1 MGTKTVDETGADTGA
16 EARNDDESVK
26 GTDLTKGDAAK
37 EDATTDATTDAAA
50 DAGDAAEAD
59 GSGDLGDSDEAEEF
73 DEEFPPAAAKATPG
87 VGQGAAGIV
96 SVVLGLVSLTG
107 GWVGTVAS
115 ARAEITGQIEMQA
128 ATNATVATQLQAVYG
143 DAWQANA
150 LWGGIFALVGLIV
163 GVAVLVRPA
172 FGDPD
177 QVQTPWIKS
186 VAWAGVSVGFIGLVL
201 AALKYSDILLAL
213 PST

>member
-1 MGTKTVDETGADTGA
+1 MGTKTADETGAGTGA
-16 EARNDDESVK
+16 EATNDDVPVK
-26 GTDLTKGDAAK
+26 TADVTEDDAEKEQDRTAATDTGD
-37 EDATTDATTDAAA
+37 TV
-50 DAGDAAEAD
+50 EAD
-59 GSGDLGDSDEAEEF
+59 GSDEAGEF
-73 DEEFPPAAAKATPG
+73 DDAFPQAVAKATPG

-115 ARAEITGQIEMQA
+115 AREEITGQLEMQA
-128 ATNATVATQLQAVYG
+128 ASNATVAAQLQAVYG
-143 DAWQANA
+143 DAWHASA
-150 LWGGIFALVGLIV
+150 LWGGVFALVGLIV

-177 QVQTPWIKS
+177 QVQAPWIKS

-201 AALKYSDILLAL
+201 AALKYSDLLLAL

>member
-26 GTDLTKGDAAK
+26 GTDVTK
-37 EDATTDATTDAAA
+37 EDAAREEAATE
-50 DAGDAAEAD
+50 AGDAVETD
-59 GSGDLGDSDEAEEF
+59 GSDASDEAAQF
-73 DEEFPPAAAKATPG
+73 DEEFPPATAKATPG

-115 ARAEITGQIEMQA
+115 AREEITGQLEMQA

-143 DAWQANA
+143 DAWQASA
-150 LWGGIFALVGLIV
+150 LWAGVFALVGLIV

-177 QVQTPWIKS
+177 QVQPPWIKS

-201 AALKYSDILLAL
+201 AALKYSDLLLAL

>member
-1 MGTKTVDETGADTGA
+1 MGTTTVDETGAGTGA
-16 EARNDDESVK
+16 EATNDDASVK
-26 GTDLTKGDAAK
+26 TADVTEDDAAK
-37 EDATTDATTDAAA
+37 EQDRTAATDT
-50 DAGDAAEAD
+50 GDTVEAD
-59 GSGDLGDSDEAEEF
+59 GSDEAGEF
-73 DEEFPPAAAKATPG
+73 DDAFPPAAARATPG

-115 ARAEITGQIEMQA
+115 AREEITGQLEMQA
-128 ATNATVATQLQAVYG
+128 ASNATVAAQLQAVYG
-143 DAWQANA
+143 DAWQASA
-150 LWGGIFALVGLIV
+150 LWGGVFALVGLIV

-177 QVQTPWIKS
+177 QVQAPWIKS

-201 AALKYSDILLAL
+201 AALKYSDLLLAL

>member
-26 GTDLTKGDAAK
+26 GTDVTK
-37 EDATTDATTDAAA
+37 EDAAREEAATE
-50 DAGDAAEAD
+50 AGDSVETD
-59 GSGDLGDSDEAEEF
+59 GSDASDEAVEF
-73 DEEFPPAAAKATPG
+73 DEEFPPATAKATPG

-115 ARAEITGQIEMQA
+115 AREEITGQLEMQA

-143 DAWQANA
+143 DAWQASA
-150 LWGGIFALVGLIV
+150 LWAGVFALVGLIV

-201 AALKYSDILLAL
+201 AALKYSDLLLAL

>member
-26 GTDLTKGDAAK
+26 GTDVTK
-37 EDATTDATTDAAA
+37 EDAAREETATPAGDSVETDGA
-50 DAGDAAEAD
+50 DA
-59 GSGDLGDSDEAEEF
+59 SDEAGEF
-73 DEEFPPAAAKATPG
+73 DEEFPPATAKATPG

-115 ARAEITGQIEMQA
+115 AREEITGQLEMQA

-143 DAWQANA
+143 DAWQASA
-150 LWGGIFALVGLIV
+150 LWGGVFALVGLIV

-177 QVQTPWIKS
+177 QVQAPWIKS

-201 AALKYSDILLAL
+201 AALKYSDLLLAL
-213 PST
+213 PKT

>member
-1 MGTKTVDETGADTGA
+1 MGTKTVDETGAETGA

-26 GTDLTKGDAAK
+26 GTDVTKEDAVRTDAAK
-37 EDATTDATTDAAA
+37 Q
-50 DAGDAAEAD
+50 AGDAVETD
-59 GSGDLGDSDEAEEF
+59 GSDAADVSDASDAFDEAAEL
-73 DEEFPPAAAKATPG
+73 DEEFPPATAKATPG

-115 ARAEITGQIEMQA
+115 AREEITGQLEMQA
-128 ATNATVATQLQAVYG
+128 ASNATVATQLQAVYG
-143 DAWQANA
+143 DAWEASA
-150 LWGGIFALVGLIV
+150 LWAGVFALVGLIV

-177 QVQTPWIKS
+177 QVQAPWIKS
-186 VAWAGVSVGFIGLVL
+186 VAWAGVAVGFIGLVL
-201 AALKYSDILLAL
+201 AALKYSGLLLAL

>member
-1 MGTKTVDETGADTGA
+1 MGTKTVEETGADTGA
-16 EARNDDESVK
+16 EAKNDDESVK
-26 GTDLTKGDAAK
+26 GTDLTKEDAART
-37 EDATTDATTDAAA
+37 EAATE
-50 DAGDAAEAD
+50 AGHSVEA
-59 GSGDLGDSDEAEEF
+59 GDSDEAGEF
-73 DEEFPPAAAKATPG
+73 DEGFPPAAAKASPG

-115 ARAEITGQIEMQA
+115 AREEITGQLEMQA

-143 DAWQANA
+143 DAWQASA
-150 LWGGIFALVGLIV
+150 LWGGLFALVGLLV

-201 AALKYSDILLAL
+201 ATLKYSDILLAL

>member
-26 GTDLTKGDAAK
+26 GTDVTKDDAAT
-37 EDATTDATTDAAA
+37 EEAATAT
-50 DAGDAAEAD
+50 GDSVEA
-59 GSGDLGDSDEAEEF
+59 GDSDETGEF
-73 DEEFPPAAAKATPG
+73 DEEFPPAAAKASLG

-143 DAWQANA
+143 DAWQASA
-150 LWGGIFALVGLIV
+150 LWGGIFALVGLLV

-186 VAWAGVSVGFIGLVL
+186 VAWAGVAVGFIGLVL
-201 AALKYSDILLAL
+201 AALKYSDILLGL

>member
-1 MGTKTVDETGADTGA
+1 MGTKTADETGADTGA
-16 EARNDDESVK
+16 EAKNDDEAVNV
-26 GTDLTKGDAAK
+26 TKEDVAK
-37 EDATTDATTDAAA
+37 EEAAT
-50 DAGDAAEAD
+50 
-59 GSGDLGDSDEAEEF
+59 EAEGQTSADDSEEAGEF
-73 DEEFPPAAAKATPG
+73 DDEFPPTAAKASPG

-115 ARAEITGQIEMQA
+115 AREEITGQLEMQA

-143 DAWQANA
+143 DAWQASA
-150 LWGGIFALVGLIV
+150 LWGGVFALLALLV

-201 AALKYSDILLAL
+201 AVLKYTDILLVL

>member
-26 GTDLTKGDAAK
+26 GTDVTKDDAAT
-37 EDATTDATTDAAA
+37 EEAATAT
-50 DAGDAAEAD
+50 GDSVEAD
-59 GSGDLGDSDEAEEF
+59 DSDETGEF
-73 DEEFPPAAAKATPG
+73 DEEFPPAAAKASPG

-143 DAWQANA
+143 DAWQASA
-150 LWGGIFALVGLIV
+150 LWGGIFALVALLV

-186 VAWAGVSVGFIGLVL
+186 VAWAGVAVGFIGLVL
-201 AALKYSDILLAL
+201 AALKYSDILLGL

>member
-1 MGTKTVDETGADTGA
+1 MGTKTVDETGADTGT
-16 EARNDDESVK
+16 EAKNEDESVK
-26 GTDLTKGDAAK
+26 VADVTKDDAAK
-37 EDATTDATTDAAA
+37 EEAATDTGDSVEADDSD
-50 DAGDAAEAD
+50 DAGV
-59 GSGDLGDSDEAEEF
+59 F
-73 DEEFPPAAAKATPG
+73 DEEFPPAAAKASPG

-115 ARAEITGQIEMQA
+115 AREGINGQIEMQA

-143 DAWQANA
+143 DAWQASA
-150 LWGGIFALVGLIV
+150 LWGGIFALVGLLV

-201 AALKYSDILLAL
+201 AALKYSDAILTL

>member
-1 MGTKTVDETGADTGA
+1 M
-16 EARNDDESVK
+16 R
-26 GTDLTKGDAAK
+26 
-37 EDATTDATTDAAA
+37 
-50 DAGDAAEAD
+50 
-59 GSGDLGDSDEAEEF
+59 
-73 DEEFPPAAAKATPG
+73 PPRRRRRVWDRVPP
-87 VGQGAAGIV
+87 QIV

-143 DAWQANA
+143 DAWQASA
-150 LWGGIFALVGLIV
+150 LWGGIFALVGLLV

-186 VAWAGVSVGFIGLVL
+186 VAWAGCRGRLHRAGARRPEVLRHPAGAAEHLTPAWAGRLLRGLRPVVGIPTAGLRPL
-201 AALKYSDILLAL
+201 TRSRCGTL
-213 PST
+213 PMWPPRLGDEG

>member
-16 EARNDDESVK
+16 EARNDDEAVNI
-26 GTDLTKGDAAK
+26 TKEDAAK
-37 EDATTDATTDAAA
+37 EDAAT
-50 DAGDAAEAD
+50 
-59 GSGDLGDSDEAEEF
+59 EAEGQTPADDSEEAAEF
-73 DEEFPPAAAKATPG
+73 DEEFPPATAKATPG

-107 GWVGTVAS
+107 GWVGSVAS
-115 ARAEITGQIEMQA
+115 AREEITGQLEMQA
-128 ATNATVATQLQAVYG
+128 ATNATVSTQLQAVYG
-143 DAWQANA
+143 DAWQASA
-150 LWGGIFALVGLIV
+150 LWGGLFALVGLIV

-201 AALKYSDILLAL
+201 AALKYSDLILAL
-213 PST
+213 PKT

>member
-26 GTDLTKGDAAK
+26 GTDVTK
-37 EDATTDATTDAAA
+37 EDAAPKEAAT
-50 DAGDAAEAD
+50 EAD
-59 GSGDLGDSDEAEEF
+59 DSVENDGSDASDEAEEF
-73 DEEFPPAAAKATPG
+73 DEEFPPATAKATPG

-115 ARAEITGQIEMQA
+115 AREEITGQLEMQA

-143 DAWQANA
+143 DAWQASA
-150 LWGGIFALVGLIV
+150 LWAGVFALVGLIV

-177 QVQTPWIKS
+177 QVQAPWIKS

-201 AALKYSDILLAL
+201 AALKYSDLLLAL

>member
-1 MGTKTVDETGADTGA
+1 MGTTTVDETGAGTGA
-16 EARNDDESVK
+16 EATNDDAPVK
-26 GTDLTKGDAAK
+26 TADVTEDDAAK
-37 EDATTDATTDAAA
+37 EQGRTAATDT
-50 DAGDAAEAD
+50 GDTVEAD
-59 GSGDLGDSDEAEEF
+59 GSDEAGEF
-73 DEEFPPAAAKATPG
+73 DDEFPPTAAKTTPG

-115 ARAEITGQIEMQA
+115 AREEITGQLEMQA
-128 ATNATVATQLQAVYG
+128 ASNATVAAQLQAVYG
-143 DAWQANA
+143 DAWQASA
-150 LWGGIFALVGLIV
+150 LWGGVFALVALIV

-177 QVQTPWIKS
+177 QVQAPWIKS

-201 AALKYSDILLAL
+201 AALKYSDLLLAL

>member
-26 GTDLTKGDAAK
+26 GTDVIK
-37 EDATTDATTDAAA
+37 EDAAQTEA
-50 DAGDAAEAD
+50 AAEAGRSVEAD
-59 GSGDLGDSDEAEEF
+59 DSDEAGEF
-73 DEEFPPAAAKATPG
+73 DEEFPPAAAKASPG

-115 ARAEITGQIEMQA
+115 AREEITGQLEMQA

-143 DAWQANA
+143 DAWQASA
-150 LWGGIFALVGLIV
+150 LWGGVFALVGLLV

>member
-1 MGTKTVDETGADTGA
+1 MGTKTADETGADTGA

-26 GTDLTKGDAAK
+26 GTDLTKEGTAK
-37 EDATTDATTDAAA
+37 EEAATE
-50 DAGDAAEAD
+50 AGDAVEAD
-59 GSGDLGDSDEAEEF
+59 ATEGSDEAGDF
-73 DEEFPPAAAKATPG
+73 DEEFPPPAAKASPG

-115 ARAEITGQIEMQA
+115 AREEITGQIEMQA

-143 DAWQANA
+143 DAWQASA
-150 LWGGIFALVGLIV
+150 LWGGIFALIGLIV

-177 QVQTPWIKS
+177 QVQAPWIKS

-201 AALKYSDILLAL
+201 AALKYSDLLLSL

>member
-26 GTDLTKGDAAK
+26 GADVIK
-37 EDATTDATTDAAA
+37 EDAAQTEAATE
-50 DAGDAAEAD
+50 AGHSVEAD
-59 GSGDLGDSDEAEEF
+59 DSDEAGEF
-73 DEEFPPAAAKATPG
+73 DEEFPPAAAKASPG

-115 ARAEITGQIEMQA
+115 AREEITGQLEMQA

-143 DAWQANA
+143 DAWQASA
-150 LWGGIFALVGLIV
+150 LWGGVFALVGLLV

>member
-1 MGTKTVDETGADTGA
+1 MGTKTADETGAETGA
-16 EARNDDESVK
+16 EAKNDDEAVNV
-26 GTDLTKGDAAK
+26 TKEDAAK
-37 EDATTDATTDAAA
+37 EDAAT
-50 DAGDAAEAD
+50 
-59 GSGDLGDSDEAEEF
+59 EAEGQTSADDSEEAGEF
-73 DEEFPPAAAKATPG
+73 DEEFPPTAAKASPG

-115 ARAEITGQIEMQA
+115 AREEITGQLEMQA

-143 DAWQANA
+143 DAWQASA
-150 LWGGIFALVGLIV
+150 LWGGVFALLALLV

-201 AALKYSDILLAL
+201 AALKYSDILLGL

>member
-1 MGTKTVDETGADTGA
+1 MGTTTTDETGADTGA

-26 GTDLTKGDAAK
+26 ADVTKDDAAK
-37 EDATTDATTDAAA
+37 QADHTAATDTGDT
-50 DAGDAAEAD
+50 AGAD
-59 GSGDLGDSDEAEEF
+59 GSEEAAEF
-73 DEEFPPAAAKATPG
+73 EDEFPPAVARTPG

-115 ARAEITGQIEMQA
+115 AREGIAGQLEMQA
-128 ATNATVATQLQAVYG
+128 ATNADVATQLQAVYG
-143 DAWQANA
+143 DAWQASA
-150 LWGGIFALVGLIV
+150 LWGGIFALFGLLV
-163 GVAVLVRPA
+163 GVVVLVRPA

-177 QVQTPWIKS
+177 QVQAPWIKS
-186 VAWAGVSVGFIGLVL
+186 VAWAGVSVGVIGLVL
-201 AALKYSDILLAL
+201 AALKYTDLLLAL

>member
-1 MGTKTVDETGADTGA
+1 MGTKTVDETGAETGA
-16 EARNDDESVK
+16 EARNDDEAVNV
-26 GTDLTKGDAAK
+26 TKEDAAK
-37 EDATTDATTDAAA
+37 EDAAT
-50 DAGDAAEAD
+50 
-59 GSGDLGDSDEAEEF
+59 EAEGQTSADDSEEAGEF
-73 DEEFPPAAAKATPG
+73 DEEFPPTAAKASPG

-115 ARAEITGQIEMQA
+115 AREEITGQLEMQA

-143 DAWQANA
+143 DAWQASA
-150 LWGGIFALVGLIV
+150 LWGGVFALLALLV

>member
-26 GTDLTKGDAAK
+26 GTDVIK
-37 EDATTDATTDAAA
+37 EDAAQTEA
-50 DAGDAAEAD
+50 AAEAGHSVEAD
-59 GSGDLGDSDEAEEF
+59 DSDEAGEF
-73 DEEFPPAAAKATPG
+73 DEEFPPAAAKASPG

-115 ARAEITGQIEMQA
+115 AREEITGQLEMQA

-143 DAWQANA
+143 DAWQASA
-150 LWGGIFALVGLIV
+150 LWGGVFALVGLLV

>member
-16 EARNDDESVK
+16 EARNDDEAVNI
-26 GTDLTKGDAAK
+26 TKEDAAK
-37 EDATTDATTDAAA
+37 EDAAT
-50 DAGDAAEAD
+50 
-59 GSGDLGDSDEAEEF
+59 EAEGQTPADDSEEAAEF
-73 DEEFPPAAAKATPG
+73 DEEFPPATAKATPG

-107 GWVGTVAS
+107 GWVGSVAS
-115 ARAEITGQIEMQA
+115 AREEITGQLEMQA

-143 DAWQANA
+143 DAWHASA

-213 PST
+213 PKT

>member
-1 MGTKTVDETGADTGA
+1 MGTKTVDETGAETGA
-16 EARNDDESVK
+16 EAKNDDEAVNV
-26 GTDLTKGDAAK
+26 TKEDAAK
-37 EDATTDATTDAAA
+37 EDAATEAEGQTSA
-50 DAGDAAEAD
+50 D
-59 GSGDLGDSDEAEEF
+59 DSDDSEEAGEF
-73 DEEFPPAAAKATPG
+73 DEEFPPTAAKASPG

-107 GWVGTVAS
+107 GWVGTVA
-115 ARAEITGQIEMQA
+115 AEREQINGNLEMQA
-128 ATNATVATQLQAVYG
+128 ATNPSIATSLQALYG
-143 DAWQANA
+143 NAWQATA
-150 LWGGIFALVGLIV
+150 LWAGVFALLALLV

>member
-1 MGTKTVDETGADTGA
+1 MGTKTADETGADTGA

-26 GTDLTKGDAAK
+26 GTDLTKEDTAK
-37 EDATTDATTDAAA
+37 EEAATE
-50 DAGDAAEAD
+50 AGDSAEAD
-59 GSGDLGDSDEAEEF
+59 DTEGSDEAGDF
-73 DEEFPPAAAKATPG
+73 DEEFPPAAAKASPG

-115 ARAEITGQIEMQA
+115 AREEITGQIEMQA

-143 DAWQANA
+143 DAWQASA

-172 FGDPD
+172 FGDPN
-177 QVQTPWIKS
+177 QVQAPWIKS

-201 AALKYSDILLAL
+201 AALKYSDLLLAL

>member
-26 GTDLTKGDAAK
+26 GADVTKDDAAT
-37 EDATTDATTDAAA
+37 EEATTDT
-50 DAGDAAEAD
+50 GDSVEAD
-59 GSGDLGDSDEAEEF
+59 DSDETGEF
-73 DEEFPPAAAKATPG
+73 DEEFPPAVAKTSPG

-143 DAWQANA
+143 DAWQASA
-150 LWGGIFALVGLIV
+150 LWGGIFALVGLLV

-186 VAWAGVSVGFIGLVL
+186 VAWAGVAVGFIGLVL
-201 AALKYSDILLAL
+201 AALKYSDILLGL

>member
-1 MGTKTVDETGADTGA
+1 MGTKTVDETGAETGA
-16 EARNDDESVK
+16 EARNDEESVNI
-26 GTDLTKGDAAK
+26 TKEDVAK
-37 EDATTDATTDAAA
+37 EDAAT
-50 DAGDAAEAD
+50 
-59 GSGDLGDSDEAEEF
+59 EAEGQTPADDSEEAAEF
-73 DEEFPPAAAKATPG
+73 DEEFPPATAKATPG

-115 ARAEITGQIEMQA
+115 AREEITGQLEMQA

-143 DAWQANA
+143 DAWQASA
-150 LWGGIFALVGLIV
+150 LWGGLFALVGLIV

-201 AALKYSDILLAL
+201 AALKYSDLILAL
-213 PST
+213 PKT

>member
-26 GTDLTKGDAAK
+26 GTDVTKDDAAT
-37 EDATTDATTDAAA
+37 EEAATAT
-50 DAGDAAEAD
+50 GDSVEAD
-59 GSGDLGDSDEAEEF
+59 DSDETGEF
-73 DEEFPPAAAKATPG
+73 DEEFPPAAAKASPG

-143 DAWQANA
+143 DAWQASA
-150 LWGGIFALVGLIV
+150 LWGGIFALVGLLV

-186 VAWAGVSVGFIGLVL
+186 VAWAGVAVGFIGLVL
-201 AALKYSDILLAL
+201 AALKYSDILLGL

>member
-1 MGTKTVDETGADTGA
+1 MGTTTVDETGADTGA
-16 EARNDDESVK
+16 EAKNDDESAKAADV
-26 GTDLTKGDAAK
+26 TKDDAARK
-37 EDATTDATTDAAA
+37 EDPTAATDT
-50 DAGDAAEAD
+50 GDTVEAD
-59 GSGDLGDSDEAEEF
+59 GSDEAGEF
-73 DEEFPPAAAKATPG
+73 DEEFPPAVARTSPG

-115 ARAEITGQIEMQA
+115 ARAEITGQLEMQA
-128 ATNATVATQLQAVYG
+128 ATNATVAAQLQAVYG
-143 DAWQANA
+143 DAWQAAA
-150 LWGGIFALVGLIV
+150 LWGGVFALVGLLV

-177 QVQTPWIKS
+177 QVQAPWIKS
-186 VAWAGVSVGFIGLVL
+186 VAWAGVAVGFIGLVL
-201 AALKYSDILLAL
+201 AALKYSDLLLAL